1 MGILTGVSQTAGLGG
16 SAGADVIDSGRVILR
31 TDENAM
37 RTTIRGLLAQAGL
50 FCAPATVLA
59 LLALVALTSAAMA
72 ESAPDSSDPTD
83 AAQSAPVVP
92 PGTLGAE
99 GVVPERGEEAG
110 PASAEAIGH
119 VPGPNEG
126 VYGDPPNSG
135 VGNPDDRSWAYDSSF
150 FFGLTRGLPEAT
162 DLDKSGRRWVS
173 SLTIPFDLVT
183 LPTAAI
189 AGLYGR
195 APEPESESSD
205 DASAASDAPAS
216 HEGEAPAGSEAAPET
231 ETEATPETETS

>member
-1 MGILTGVSQTAGLGG
+1 M
-16 SAGADVIDSGRVILR
+16 R

-37 RTTIRGLLAQAGL
+37 RTTIRGLLA
-50 FCAPATVLA
+50 

-72 ESAPDSSDPTD
+72 ETAPDTPAPTDPTD

-99 GVVPERGEEAG
+99 GVVPEPGEEAS

-183 LPTAAI
+183 LPTAAF

-195 APEPESESSD
+195 APEPEPEPESESSD
-205 DASAASDAPAS
+205 DASAAASDAPTS
-216 HEGEAPAGSEAAPET
+216 HEAETPAASET
-231 ETEATPETETS
+231 ETETETETAPETAPESS